1 MFVTSSSR
9 HILPTTVT
17 FTLTLVLSLHC
28 DGWRLLLLLL
38 YFVHGTAGL
47 QRDEKLR
54 LSVYPCGAC
63 FLFVTSSGH
72 SSNLHILPTTVTFT
86 LTLRR
91 LFVHFVDRGV
101 ANAAS
106 IRSNNPR
113 NQGVSTVD
121 DLRHGLLPAPV
132 QSALPLFRAT
142 LGFRSPSSRPEF
154 DLTGVPCSDCVGFYL
169 FVVRHVRMSQTAGPE
184 TTS

>member
-1 MFVTSSSR
+1 LFVTSSSR

-101 ANAAS
+101 ANAAVNQEFLTDIGKIPDHGRSRLRGKSLAFNSTLGSLGS
-106 IRSNNPR
+106 IRSDNCQAMDHSGQGAETPASKHPR
-113 NQGVSTVD
+113 GGERRTPPST
-121 DLRHGLLPAPV
+121 LSTA
-132 QSALPLFRAT
+132 QRA
-142 LGFRSPSSRPEF
+142 
-154 DLTGVPCSDCVGFYL
+154 
-169 FVVRHVRMSQTAGPE
+169 
-184 TTS
+184 

>member
-1 MFVTSSSR
+1 MVTHGCGHSSTSTSFVTSSSHTWLRSFKYEYFVRHILLKSHPLQKHGCGHSSTRTLFVTSSSR

-101 ANAAS
+101 AKAAS
-106 IRSNNPR
+106 NR
-113 NQGVSTVD
+113 N
-121 DLRHGLLPAPV
+121 
-132 QSALPLFRAT
+132 
-142 LGFRSPSSRPEF
+142 
-154 DLTGVPCSDCVGFYL
+154 TG
-169 FVVRHVRMSQTAGPE
+169 
-184 TTS
+184 

>member
-63 FLFVTSSGH
+63 FDFVRHIFTGH

-101 ANAAS
+101 ANAAV
-106 IRSNNPR
+106 N
-113 NQGVSTVD
+113 
-121 DLRHGLLPAPV
+121 LPVPIM
-132 QSALPLFRAT
+132 S
-142 LGFRSPSSRPEF
+142 SPSACLYCAYIFSPSACLLTVRMTPNRAH
-154 DLTGVPCSDCVGFYL
+154 DSSPCACLLTGAVESG
-169 FVVRHVRMSQTAGPE
+169 VRVAHGESRMRFQRKAPASGATP
-184 TTS
+184 S